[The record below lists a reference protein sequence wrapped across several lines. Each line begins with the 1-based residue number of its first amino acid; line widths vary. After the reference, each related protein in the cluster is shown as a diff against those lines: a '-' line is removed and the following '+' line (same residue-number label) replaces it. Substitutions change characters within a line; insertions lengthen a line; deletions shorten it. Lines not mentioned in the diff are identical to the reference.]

1 MANVYTISNEAMTQ
15 FLAEL
20 QTSDTKLVAQQLE
33 EFLTKH
39 LKPKAKR
46 GRPSKK
52 TPVAD
57 EKPVAAGVQD
67 EKEVSKEEE
76 KPKKKRGRPSK
87 KTPVK
92 DEGDIDN

>member
-20 QTSDTKLVAQQLE
+20 HTSDTKLVAQQLE
-33 EFLTKH
+33 EFLMKH

-57 EKPVAAGVQD
+57 EEPAPDAVEQV
-67 EKEVSKEEE
+67 EEVSKEEE

-87 KTPVK
+87 KTPVE
-92 DEGDIDN
+92 DSGDIDN